1 MTKSALSQTNGPVD
15 PITTSNVLSDDTEW
29 AKRADYW
36 GSQKPPKLRN
46 HAGRK
51 DRQPLILSGHG
62 VRLSVDHGALLIQ
75 NGFTHYPQEREEWRL
90 FPGDRQLPSRIVI
103 LDSSGSLSFDVMTW
117 LSTKDIPLV
126 QINWQGEVIT
136 MLGGPGHS
144 ADSKKVAAQR
154 EALQNG
160 QGLRIA
166 IQLIRDKIKGCMETL
181 EQVLPASLERE
192 RALTKQAKALTVLDG
207 DPPSTMETLRL
218 SEGRAALA
226 YFTAWQTIPLRWK
239 GIGKHPIPDE
249 WLRVGLRQSSLS
261 GTNRHA
267 THPVNALLNYAYGLL
282 ETEVRIAV
290 VAAGLDP
297 TIGYLHAQRP
307 GRVAFV
313 YDLMEPLRPMV
324 DQEVLR
330 FVQKHIFSRGD
341 FVMTNSGACRLHPD
355 LARSISARL
364 LQRLPKVAISTTVT
378 TVSPLPKAGTRHKNI
393 TQRLLNLPVGYMQLV
408 LLL

>member
-1 MTKSALSQTNGPVD
+1 MTKSALSQTRGPVGLAI
-15 PITTSNVLSDDTEW
+15 PSEMPSDDTDW
-29 AKRADYW
+29 VKRAEYW
-36 GSQKPPKLRN
+36 GSQKVPKPRSQ
-46 HAGRK
+46 AGRK

-75 NGFTHYPQEREEWRL
+75 NGFTHYPQKREEWRL
-90 FPGDRQLPSRIVI
+90 FPGDRRLPSRIVI
-103 LDSSGSLSFDVMTW
+103 LDSSGSLSFDVMAW

-126 QINWQGEVIT
+126 QINWQGEVVT
-136 MLGGPGHS
+136 MLGGGGHS

-160 QGLRIA
+160 QGLQIA

-181 EQVLPASLERE
+181 EHVLPASLERE
-192 RALTKQAKALTVLDG
+192 RALTKQAKALTVLEG

-218 SEGRAALA
+218 IEGRAALA
-226 YFTAWQTIPLRWK
+226 YFMAWQIIPLRWK
-239 GIGKHPIPDE
+239 GVGKRPIPGE

-307 GRVAFV
+307 GRVALV
-313 YDLMEPLRPMV
+313 YDLMEPLRPAV

-341 FVMTNSGACRLHPD
+341 FFMTNSGACRLHPK
-355 LARSISARL
+355 LT
-364 LQRLPKVAISTTVT
+364 AIATAATAAS
-378 TVSPLPKAGTRHKNI
+378 LRH
-393 TQRLLNLPVGYMQLV
+393 LV
-408 LLL
+408 QTL

>member
-1 MTKSALSQTNGPVD
+1 MTKLALFQTNGPADRV
-15 PITTSNVLSDDTEW
+15 TASNVLPDDTDW

-36 GSQKPPKLRN
+36 RSRKSPKPRN

-75 NGFTHYPQEREEWRL
+75 NGFTHYPQKREEWRL
-90 FPGDRQLPSRIVI
+90 FPGDRRLPSRIVI

-126 QINWQGEVIT
+126 QINWQGEVVT
-136 MLGGPGHS
+136 MLGGGGHS

-160 QGLRIA
+160 QGLQIA
-166 IQLIRDKIKGCMETL
+166 IHLIQDKINVCMQTL
-181 EQVLPASLERE
+181 EEVLPASLERE
-192 RALTKQAKALTVLDG
+192 RALTKQAKALTVLEG

-218 SEGRAALA
+218 IEGRAALA

-239 GIGKHPIPDE
+239 GMGKRPIPDE

-297 TIGYLHAQRP
+297 TIGYLHACRP
-307 GRVAFV
+307 GRVALV
-313 YDLMEPLRPMV
+313 YDLMEPLRPVV
-324 DQEVLR
+324 D
-330 FVQKHIFSRGD
+330 HIMLAFSRSAPLSPSD
-341 FVMTNSGACRLHPD
+341 FSVTDRGACRLHPR
-355 LARSISARL
+355 LATHVSDHLLHRLPNEPLFDVVTTFLKNVSARAPM
-364 LQRLPKVAISTTVT
+364 QC
-378 TVSPLPKAGTRHKNI
+378 VSRDRKACCD
-393 TQRLLNLPVGYMQLV
+393 
-408 LLL
+408 